1 MESRGRPS
9 EQVVKLDKWV
19 LDTKDSTWYYDKN
32 KSTNGCWKVEQK
44 FTAGEKQPK
53 IDKKP

>member
-19 LDTKDSTWYYDKN
+19 LDTKDSTWYYDKS
-32 KSTNGCWKVEQK
+32 KSINGCWRVEKK
-44 FTAGEKQPK
+44 FTAEEKTSK
-53 IDKKP
+53 IDKT